1 MNDSMPYVLL
11 VAGVVVAIQPT
22 TKRWKRRLNAHF
34 AGNEKRV
41 KQRANTFYLL
51 GVSCVIL
58 GCFLLLRTL
67 IS

>member
-1 MNDSMPYVLL
+1 MNDPMPYVLL

-22 TKRWKRRLNAHF
+22 TKRWKRRLSAHF

-67 IS
+67 SR